1 MIGFF
6 SVIKNINLLTSELL
20 EIGKTYSEKFKSAEI
35 DANTYESEMIGKMY
49 ELTNKF
55 SDGNHEVEKFIK
67 DKFTDQIAT
76 ILKTGISAY
85 IENIKN
91 ASELATETVAD
102 ISTNAEN
109 NSAPSI
115 SDVANEP
122 STNTIDKVLQ
132 EV

>member
-55 SDGNHEVEKFIK
+55 SDGNYEVEKFIK

-76 ILKTGISAY
+76 VLKTGISAY

-91 ASELATETVAD
+91 TSELATKTVAD
-102 ISTNAEN
+102 INTNTEN

-132 EV
+132 EI